1 MKKLSDLLKRFFGGI
16 DKGLRETSVSLIEK
30 ELEETENIFALLTMG
45 FLSGIPSPP
54 TGLVL
59 RLFPYM
65 QREIYVMMKRSKNL
79 DDVFA
84 ETAGTFD
91 IE

>member
-1 MKKLSDLLKRFFGGI
+1 
-16 DKGLRETSVSLIEK
+16 
-30 ELEETENIFALLTMG
+30 
-45 FLSGIPSPP
+45 
-54 TGLVL
+54 
-59 RLFPYM
+59 M

-91 IE
+91 ID